1 MIDGKK
7 FKRYRKAAG
16 LSIPQLAERLGMTR
30 QAMWRIENEMKDPS
44 LATAALI
51 AHEMNCKVDDFLKAV
66 RTA

>member
-51 AHEMNCKVDDFLKAV
+51 AHEMNCTVDDIIKPVQAS
-66 RTA
+66 